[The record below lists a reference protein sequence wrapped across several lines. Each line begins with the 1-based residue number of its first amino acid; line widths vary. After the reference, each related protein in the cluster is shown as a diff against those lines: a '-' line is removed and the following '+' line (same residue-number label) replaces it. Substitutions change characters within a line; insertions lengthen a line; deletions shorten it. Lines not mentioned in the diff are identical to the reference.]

1 MFTLFWFCTRALTAG
16 LVWLIPALAGIGL
29 SKPATPASAGTT
41 AVGMNRR
48 AQHVKSGRL
57 TDIVQVIRVI
67 DGANASLKQG
77 EFEPTV
83 AFEARKRQV
92 LPTRRS
98 FAFVCKGE
106 GNLFRYNP
114 DELIMTVMLQPIE
127 RSLSLPDTYS
137 SRHLLSLVLDTRNW
151 MFREYTG
158 VNAFGATVPVSS
170 SSHEEYGIVI
180 AADSVIGRDSTIISL
195 PMDIQR
201 AQAVKPF
208 LRLVVIGEISDSTV
222 FTSYEHSKPTLDDP
236 YESIVQSWFLPFTV
250 TEIQVV
256 DIRSGNILKSITN
269 EKSFTNDT
277 RNVTTDIRSKRP
289 EIPETTVDAQRV
301 ESVPQ
306 LPALISRVQPIYPP
320 VAKAA
325 HIFGAVEFQVMV
337 SADGKVSD
345 VMFLSGH
352 PLFVKAALDAVKQYR
367 FNPGKRNGIA
377 SEMSV
382 RTSVIFP
389 PSQ

>member
-1 MFTLFWFCTRALTAG
+1 MLLGVLFSLDRSLSPAQRQCPIDNQRIAVCREGVSKMFTLFWFCTRALTAG

-151 MFREYTG
+151 MFRELL
-158 VNAFGATVPVSS
+158 A
-170 SSHEEYGIVI
+170 
-180 AADSVIGRDSTIISL
+180 
-195 PMDIQR
+195 
-201 AQAVKPF
+201 
-208 LRLVVIGEISDSTV
+208 
-222 FTSYEHSKPTLDDP
+222 
-236 YESIVQSWFLPFTV
+236 
-250 TEIQVV
+250 
-256 DIRSGNILKSITN
+256 
-269 EKSFTNDT
+269 
-277 RNVTTDIRSKRP
+277 
-289 EIPETTVDAQRV
+289 
-301 ESVPQ
+301 
-306 LPALISRVQPIYPP
+306 
-320 VAKAA
+320 
-325 HIFGAVEFQVMV
+325 
-337 SADGKVSD
+337 
-345 VMFLSGH
+345 
-352 PLFVKAALDAVKQYR
+352 
-367 FNPGKRNGIA
+367 
-377 SEMSV
+377 
-382 RTSVIFP
+382 
-389 PSQ
+389 